1 MAFKK
6 YTPKLPRR
14 LWALVAFADCGKST
28 FASRMRGKKAVL
40 DTDARYDEVVTK
52 LGLSP
57 DENLMISDQ
66 ASEIL
71 DPVKIAAKLDVDMPG
86 SGVDTLIVDSLTG
99 IIAPRVTKALM
110 SKDPNNRNE
119 SAKWA
124 DKANCMRL
132 VLDSFNK
139 WRTDVLYIWH
149 LERSSFNGEK
159 TIRETLSKGERDKLY
174 RGLNMMLEIVT
185 KGDGADRRFGV
196 LVAWSRNGESGM
208 TLWDEP
214 GNYWAGMP
222 EKIEAAVYAKGIRP
236 DAFPAEDTEPTAT
249 KGAPAGT
256 VANEGEAPG
265 ASAPASNPPSTDTAP
280 STTGTSQ
287 APTGFKSMADA
298 VNWAMNEKVFGTREE
313 TKAAYVKV
321 RETTKPVDAAAMF
334 TNFIAHVRSLK
345 ATAT

>member
-1 MAFKK
+1 
-6 YTPKLPRR
+6 
-14 LWALVAFADCGKST
+14 
-28 FASRMRGKKAVL
+28 
-40 DTDARYDEVVTK
+40 
-52 LGLSP
+52 
-57 DENLMISDQ
+57 MISDQ

-185 KGDGADRRFGV
+185 KGTVR
-196 LVAWSRNGESGM
+196 
-208 TLWDEP
+208 
-214 GNYWAGMP
+214 
-222 EKIEAAVYAKGIRP
+222 IAASVSWLRGP
-236 DAFPAEDTEPTAT
+236 
-249 KGAPAGT
+249 
-256 VANEGEAPG
+256 
-265 ASAPASNPPSTDTAP
+265 
-280 STTGTSQ
+280 
-287 APTGFKSMADA
+287 
-298 VNWAMNEKVFGTREE
+298 
-313 TKAAYVKV
+313 
-321 RETTKPVDAAAMF
+321 
-334 TNFIAHVRSLK
+334 
-345 ATAT
+345 ATANPA